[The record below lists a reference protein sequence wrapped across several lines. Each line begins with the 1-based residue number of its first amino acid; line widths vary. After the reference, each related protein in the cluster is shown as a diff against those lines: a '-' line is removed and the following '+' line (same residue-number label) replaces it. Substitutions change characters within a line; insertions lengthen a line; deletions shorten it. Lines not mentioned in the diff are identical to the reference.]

1 MGGAGNV
8 PLLGTKLFDNVF
20 GSKVSLNEDMEGNYL
35 ENLHSCTNICILER
49 RI

>member
-20 GSKVSLNEDMEGNYL
+20 GLKEMLNGTIEE
-35 ENLHSCTNICILER
+35 S
-49 RI
+49 